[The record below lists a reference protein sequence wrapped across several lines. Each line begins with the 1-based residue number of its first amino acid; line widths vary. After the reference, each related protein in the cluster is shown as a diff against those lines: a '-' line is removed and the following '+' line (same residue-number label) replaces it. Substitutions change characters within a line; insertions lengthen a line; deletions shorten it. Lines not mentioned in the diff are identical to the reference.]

1 MKISKHTFLVSGGA
15 SGLGRA
21 CCEDIVAQGGHVAV
35 LDQNEENGQ
44 EFVKTLGSAAQF
56 FVCDVLESESI
67 AKAVQGTVEWAN
79 QSGKTIGGAIT
90 AAGVA
95 LPAPLTLEEI
105 VNRHGTPFSIDD
117 FDFVVGVNLRGTI
130 DLARQTCEAMVK
142 TKRESADSDHGVII
156 MVASSAAFDGQ
167 NGQVSYSASKG
178 AIRSLTL
185 PMARDLGRYGIR
197 AMTIAPSLFETGMT
211 SAMPD
216 KVRKNL
222 ENTFVFPTRSGRA
235 PEFASLVR
243 QIIENEML
251 NGEVIRLDGASRM
264 PKI

>member
-1 MKISKHTFLVSGGA
+1 M
-15 SGLGRA
+15 
-21 CCEDIVAQGGHVAV
+21 
-35 LDQNEENGQ
+35 
-44 EFVKTLGSAAQF
+44 
-56 FVCDVLESESI
+56 SI
-67 AKAVQGTVEWAN
+67 Q
-79 QSGKTIGGAIT
+79 
-90 AAGVA
+90 
-95 LPAPLTLEEI
+95 I
-105 VNRHGTPFSIDD
+105 VNRHGEPFSIDD
-117 FDFVVGVNLRGTI
+117 FDFVIGVNLRGTI
-130 DLARQTCEAMVK
+130 DLARQTCAAMIK
-142 TKRESADSDHGVII
+142 TKRESPDSDHGVII

>member
-1 MKISKHTFLVSGGA
+1 MKISNHTFLVSGGA

-44 EFVKTLGSAAQF
+44 EFIKTLGSAARF

-67 AKAVQGTVEWAN
+67 AKAVQGTAEWAK

-95 LPAPLTLEEI
+95 LPAPI
-105 VNRHGTPFSIDD
+105 VNRHGEPFSIDD

-130 DLARQTCEAMVK
+130 DLARQTCAAMVK
-142 TKRESADSDHGVII
+142 TKRESPDSDHGIII

-216 KVRKNL
+216 KIRKNL